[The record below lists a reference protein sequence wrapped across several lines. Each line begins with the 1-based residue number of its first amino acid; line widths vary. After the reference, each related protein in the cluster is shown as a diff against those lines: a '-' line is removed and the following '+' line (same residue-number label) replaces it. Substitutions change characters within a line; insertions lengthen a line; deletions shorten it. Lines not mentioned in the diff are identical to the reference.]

1 MINPTSAD
9 ISDSAGAQMIRRRRL
24 VRDDDERV
32 DLSQAMILVAMFGT
46 KEELFGFISDF
57 G

>member
-1 MINPTSAD
+1 MINLTSAD
-9 ISDSAGAQMIRRRRL
+9 ISDSAGAQMIRRRSL

-32 DLSQAMILVAMFGT
+32 DVSQVMIHVVMFGT
-46 KEELFGFISDF
+46 KEELFGFIFDF